1 MYINSWTTASLN
13 STLLRERT
21 AFDVLMTWDTCA
33 TSRAEGGSKRGDEG
47 LPPVSTC
54 SAHITRRITSPHS
67 TQGPGQIEEEMPER
81 GSFGLVK
88 FVHVQ
93 ILTGVFSPLTN
104 ATWLLLNQTLKHIK
118 DQSACMFT
126 AAHRAEHC
134 EQAGLLKCLFL
145 SSLRATGFDHMDGG
159 RAEWFKAFKGL
170 YSISAQHSYKGRSMT
185 SLERIH

>member
-1 MYINSWTTASLN
+1 
-13 STLLRERT
+13 
-21 AFDVLMTWDTCA
+21 MTWDTCA
-33 TSRAEGGSKRGDEG
+33 TSRAEGGSKHGDEG

-104 ATWLLLNQTLKHIK
+104 AT
-118 DQSACMFT
+118 
-126 AAHRAEHC
+126 
-134 EQAGLLKCLFL
+134 
-145 SSLRATGFDHMDGG
+145 
-159 RAEWFKAFKGL
+159 
-170 YSISAQHSYKGRSMT
+170 
-185 SLERIH
+185 